1 MVILS
6 LILSHYKTKDQIVF
20 FFIKPKDQ
28 KTWGSFV
35 WEPVASMEFSRERR
49 SSFSLEIRAIGQLDF
64 DGARREN
71 VLRGAGYAWTPGLR
85 VFDNSKR

>member
-1 MVILS
+1 MYSAFLLKFKRS
-6 LILSHYKTKDQIVF
+6 KKREL
-20 FFIKPKDQ
+20 
-28 KTWGSFV
+28 
-35 WEPVASMEFSRERR
+35 WERMQWASMEFSRERR
-49 SSFSLEIRAIGQLDF
+49 SSFSLEIHAIGPLDF

>member
-1 MVILS
+1 
-6 LILSHYKTKDQIVF
+6 
-20 FFIKPKDQ
+20 
-28 KTWGSFV
+28 
-35 WEPVASMEFSRERR
+35 MEFDIKSQDDKIANMTHLLKKVKRKNVKSDLEMQWLWSFHSRERV
-49 SSFSLEIRAIGQLDF
+49 SDFSLEIHAIGPLDF

>member
-1 MVILS
+1 MGEKLM
-6 LILSHYKTKDQIVF
+6 Q
-20 FFIKPKDQ
+20 
-28 KTWGSFV
+28 W
-35 WEPVASMEFSRERR
+35 ASMEFSRKRR
-49 SSFSLEIRAIGQLDF
+49 SSFSLEIREIGPLDF